1 MLDKLLCFSVSAAK
15 LAYVSGGFCWVLRT
29 RTNENAARGM
39 GNGIDNFL
47 AASPYARARSLTKS
61 PAAQT
66 KAREIYNR
74 LKRDLK
80 ILIACQ
86 FWRQEKALTFQSVDE
101 SL

>member
-1 MLDKLLCFSVSAAK
+1 MSEK
-15 LAYVSGGFCWVLRT
+15 
-29 RTNENAARGM
+29 AARGM

-47 AASPYARARSLTKS
+47 AASPFARARSLTKS

-66 KAREIYNR
+66 KAREICNR

-80 ILIACQ
+80 ILIAYQ

-101 SL
+101 TL